1 MHKIKTVLRL
11 AGLGLSQR
19 QIAVSCQ
26 IGQAT
31 VSDYL
36 RMAAAAGLKWP
47 DITDWDEDRLRSAL
61 APASIPAPSWRKTDN
76 PDFGEIRRE
85 LQTHKH
91 LTLQLLWEEYRQ
103 QQPNG
108 YGYRKMMSGHFS
120 LVLGGQSTSHFL

>member
-36 RMAAAAGLKWP
+36 RMAAEAGLKWP
-47 DITDWDEDRLRSAL
+47 DIADWDEDRLRTA
-61 APASIPAPSWRKTDN
+61 
-76 PDFGEIRRE
+76 
-85 LQTHKH
+85 
-91 LTLQLLWEEYRQ
+91 
-103 QQPNG
+103 
-108 YGYRKMMSGHFS
+108 
-120 LVLGGQSTSHFL
+120 